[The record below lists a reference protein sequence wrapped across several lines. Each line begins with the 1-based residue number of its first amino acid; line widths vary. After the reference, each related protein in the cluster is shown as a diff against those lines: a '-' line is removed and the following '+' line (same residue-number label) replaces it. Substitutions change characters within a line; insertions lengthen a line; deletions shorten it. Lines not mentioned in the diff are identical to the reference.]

1 MRCNMEKAEIIKF
14 KTSGTCSQMIGV
26 SIIGNIIDDVEF
38 LGGCQG
44 NLIGI
49 SRLVKGM
56 TIDEV
61 IERLQGINCDGKGTS
76 CPDQLAK
83 CLIEYKNR
91 SAVAK

>member
-1 MRCNMEKAEIIKF
+1 MTNGQEEIIRF
-14 KTSGTCSQMIGV
+14 RTSGTCSQMIGV
-26 SIIGNIIDDVEF
+26 SITDNRINAVEF

-44 NLIGI
+44 NLAGI
-49 SRLVKGM
+49 SNLVKGM

-61 IERLQGINCDGKGTS
+61 IERLQGITCGNKGTS

-91 SAVAK
+91 SAVTK